1 MTIDTSDKII
11 LPDSPEAAT
20 YRTDVRGW
28 VSRDGLFFGD
38 GNLGEQAARYRGA
51 THTACSQCGAA
62 APKGYMRCDACR
74 NLAKIARYEA
84 MPRADWDGEAMI
96 FSDANNQ
103 FYADLEEAEN
113 ALGDGETLA
122 DLRLVLCDAVHVR
135 RLDIA
140 DVLDGLLSEDG
151 DLPADIRAAIQ
162 AAVDAYNAAV
172 SGFVLSWEPG
182 KTALAMTED
191 GP

>member
-1 MTIDTSDKII
+1 MTTTDKII

-20 YRTDVRGW
+20 FRTSIKGW
-28 VSRDGLFFGD
+28 VSRDGKFYGD
-38 GNLGEQAARYRGA
+38 GKTAEEIARWAGC
-51 THTACSQCGAA
+51 THVPCGQCGTPT
-62 APKGYMRCDACR
+62 PKGRTRCDACR
-74 NLAKIARYEA
+74 RQAEIERYEA
-84 MPRADWDGEAMI
+84 MPRAEWDGEAMI
-96 FSDANNQ
+96 YSEERGLFYFSPEDAIDDSQ
-103 FYADLEEAEN
+103 HWQTPES
-113 ALGDGETLA
+113 
-122 DLRLVLCDAVHVR
+122 LRLVICEPVRVR

-140 DVLDGLLSEDG
+140 DVLDGLGPDDAEIPRDV
-151 DLPADIRAAIQ
+151 AAAIQ